1 MHIYVQKQATVRDLC
16 DCLCNA
22 SCAIQTDGEDSPF
35 VQHEILLLVLKSQFR
50 EAFHT
55 MQ

>member
-1 MHIYVQKQATVRDLC
+1 MIV
-16 DCLCNA
+16 
-22 SCAIQTDGEDSPF
+22 CAMLPEIQTDGEDSPF
-35 VQHEILLLVLKSQFR
+35 VQYEILLLVLKSQFR